1 MGNNK
6 CTNTKVQLK
15 NKSVQHRQKKLN
27 KATQCID
34 NNDED
39 LDIFD
44 HFMIVIIFVVY
55 LAMLSFALWLIK

>member
-6 CTNTKVQLK
+6 CTNTKVQVK

-27 KATQCID
+27 KSTQCIE
-34 NNDED
+34 NPDED

-55 LAMLSFALWLIK
+55 LAMLSFALWLVT